1 MANTVTIDIVADTR
15 KLVQGVSTANQQ
27 LSSLQKSVS
36 KVGNITAAAGA
47 LAVAGRGFADIARF
61 TAGAVKESINLADS
75 IDAVR
80 MTLNDK
86 KAFKDFSTFLNT
98 TSTQLGLSKTNASA
112 FGAQLAG
119 IGYGAGIGGKEL
131 EKFTEKSLGLAVDLR
146 SKFGGSLEEA
156 LTAVKSALT
165 GELTPLKKYGVALSD
180 ATMKQ
185 YGLQKGLIKTTKGA
199 LTPQQKTLIAY
210 EMLLDSKVNGSV
222 GNFADT
228 TGSAANQL
236 QILNAQID
244 DAKTTLGNAFLPGLT
259 TVVTFIN
266 TEVLPA
272 LKGLPDPIKA
282 FIGVAVGLGVVAA
295 PVIIAAAAFGALG
308 ISLGTVAA
316 AVWAIAAPVLLVI
329 AVIAALVAVGVL
341 LYQNWDTIKEYASKL
356 WNGIKEFFS
365 PIATFIKDVFT
376 AAWEGI
382 KPWLQLVVGIVAIII
397 SLFLTPFVKLFQG
410 LAGIV
415 KKAFE
420 LAAGPFTWF
429 LGKLKEF
436 IGYVGKQWGG
446 FIKGFVGI
454 GASIVKGLWSGISS
468 LGTWLRDKFFKFFGD
483 LIPGWVKKM
492 LGIKSPSKVFV
503 EFGQQIVK
511 GLAIGMNP
519 TGIKRAA
526 SSLAMGTMSGFGP
539 AQLAGGGGFGGGI
552 VVNINAGLGTDSYEL
567 GRVVSQA
574 LSKYEGINGSR

>member
-15 KLVQGVSTANQQ
+15 KLVQGVNTANQQ
-27 LSSLQKSVS
+27 LSGLQKSVS

-47 LAVAGRGFADIARF
+47 FAVAGRGFADIARLA
-61 TAGAVKESINLADS
+61 TGAVKSSIDLADS

-86 KAFKDFSTFLNT
+86 KAFNDFQTFLST
-98 TSTQLGLSKTNASA
+98 TATSLGLSKTNAAA

-119 IGYGAGIGGKEL
+119 IGYGAGLGGEQL
-131 EKFTEKSLGLAVDLR
+131 EKFTEKTLQLAVDLR

-185 YGLQKGLIKTTKGA
+185 YGLEKGIIKTTKGA
-199 LTPQQKTLIAY
+199 LTPQQKTMIAY
-210 EMLLDSKVNGSV
+210 QMLLDSKVNGSV

-228 TGSAANQL
+228 QESAANQL
-236 QILNAQID
+236 QKLNAQLD
-244 DAKTTLGNAFLPGLT
+244 DAKVALGNAFLPGLT

-266 TEVLPA
+266 TNVIPA
-272 LKGLPDPIKA
+272 LQALPDPIKA

-295 PVIIAAAAFGALG
+295 PVVLAAAAFGALG
-308 ISLGTVAA
+308 ISLATVAA
-316 AVWAIAAPVLLVI
+316 SIWAIAAPVLLVI

-341 LYQNWDTIKEYASKL
+341 LYKNWDTIKEVAGRVFL
-356 WNGIKEFFS
+356 GIKNAFE
-365 PIATFIKDVFT
+365 PIANFIKDVFT

-382 KPWLQLVVGIVAIII
+382 KPWLQLLGGIVAVIIGI
-397 SLFLTPFVKLFQG
+397 FLTPFIALFNRVK
-410 LAGIV
+410 GIISSALGSE
-415 KKAFE
+415 AFE
-420 LAAGPFTWF
+420 KF
-429 LGKLKEF
+429 KE
-436 IGYVGKQWGG
+436 IIKSVISYVTKQWGQ
-446 FIKGFVGI
+446 FIKTFVGV
-454 GASIVKGLWSGISS
+454 GSAIVKGVWSGISGA
-468 LGTWLRDKFFKFFGD
+468 GTWLRDKFFKFFGD

-492 LGIKSPSKVFV
+492 LGIKSPSKVFM
-503 EFGQQIVK
+503 EFGNQIVK

-519 TGIKRAA
+519 TGIRKA
-526 SSLAMGTMSGFGP
+526 SSGLAMGAMSGFGP

-552 VVNINAGLGTDSYEL
+552 VVNINAGLGTDPYEL
-567 GRVVSQA
+567 GRVVQQA
-574 LSKYEGINGSR
+574 LHKYESINGSR